1 MKKRKVIAI
10 LIAGTLAL
18 VQPLS
23 AIASENEVYS
33 EDMNVQKTTD
43 ALPEILEDSVPE
55 DVENEV
61 YSEDMNV
68 QKTTDILPEIL
79 EDSVPEDAASTT
91 EENIIDFP
99 DTEDTGFLD
108 DTNESSSVLTE
119 DASAVHKNPSYITV
133 LSNGALTTIEVSDSN
148 VSLDEYK
155 LDFREITGNTKTEK
169 EKMLENKTAVLMFNL
184 EVRDS
189 ADNCLVLSDDSSVN
203 MVLDEKTFLDGTKLY
218 HEMQNGTWEE
228 LEYKAA
234 QGDIKFAGKTFGTFA
249 FVKDKEEDLTV
260 SEEDVADAD
269 SENQENLDEDL
280 TVNKPENLN
289 EDLTVNGPENTNTF
303 SWVGGIAGNDVSI
316 AVDGDKE
323 FPKIDIL
330 QVSEIPEPDLSTKTS
345 AIAAE
350 KGKDEAVIFPVN
362 IKICGED
369 GIEDSMDETYTVNL
383 DGFVAPEGAILYHEL
398 LDGSFETIQ
407 YDISGNIT
415 SFTSED
421 GLGTFLFLKESEKE
435 EQNKPEEPKVSETPV
450 KNEEGNK
457 DTADESSEAGELPT
471 PEAEVN
477 KVSAPSETPLENGD
491 KDENIADV
499 SPAPETEV
507 RETPT
512 QTEMAPEDEN
522 ISSDEKTADSDKKNE
537 EKKDENN
544 GLKEDET
551 IGNSTLF
558 SFKDD
563 EVSITAIVKPE
574 AEIPETAE
582 LQAKKLEDGSD
593 AYNTAIKEVENS
605 INTGEGQKLLFMP
618 YDVYFINNGE
628 KIEPADGT
636 VQVKMAFKN
645 ALFGKSPEHN
655 ETFAAHIK
663 NDGVV
668 EKITNESAEKNTV
681 EFSVRSFSIMGPAM
695 LTAADDG
702 NAAKTV
708 EPIIIDEFNARFLSG
723 AKLTEGKYVWN
734 PTDSA
739 ANHMFVYQLDYT
751 MSGVFSTDRGA
762 FKIEVPL
769 HILKDRAGNWADSFD
784 CPYPLETELT
794 EEDSPDFAYRI
805 DEENNKAIIYN
816 YNPYPTGEAGY
827 IEISYSTSRPT
838 IYYTDMGG
846 SDELNATVY
855 ATNSNSTVTK
865 DATATPVYID
875 THATISYTEKRVPT
889 LYKQWNSSWGEK
901 PADADEYL
909 YLVWPIRT
917 YINKNTS
924 PYNFSL
930 EDTFTSFEGSVVGYK
945 FSGQSKFSE
954 VNRIEM
960 TGYSDR
966 YDFVL
971 TRHNKALAEAE
982 MNSTAMLRYLV
993 HNDVIAT
1000 VDPID
1005 QVDEDTTAQSSRD
1018 WWYEAPRYIAPT
1030 GYFWAEK
1037 RGMYGQKSSSNP
1049 SGNIIVRSSEDISDY
1064 TLAEFCAGDEDA
1076 INGLYYYTYA
1086 NAYPYPWTLADG
1098 ATGTVEDVTQKR
1110 YGQKKVNYD
1119 FTDNIF
1125 FVENERLDYADYD
1138 LTTAYWKST
1147 VNDAAFD
1154 EDSLSFYETSITNYK
1169 HEDNIT
1175 IWVRT
1180 GTGWKQA
1187 AVYNLQDKI
1196 YENVDSGCITSAA
1209 GEKINFAAGVKGV
1222 RFTASNAYYHTLIGL
1237 YPEISLKR
1245 TDHVLT
1251 LAGGKNKIRVTNQST
1266 FNVTQNEKTI
1276 FSRTVQGTDYVQR
1289 VIRESE
1295 IKKDIIQTKNSKKDL
1310 RFDVTWRVMACEK
1323 YVDNEGMHYIR
1334 HDSGKF
1340 FDLLPA
1346 GSILDT
1352 KSISVTA
1359 SGTELGIGEYGYE
1372 VINNFRGSGR
1382 QMLVITINENT
1393 NQAYSLK
1400 YMTSHTYESIN
1411 DYGKNLLNS
1420 VAYES
1425 GNDKIGEGLP
1435 DNGGTITDKE
1445 YMKDLDETTDAE
1457 KFKYAEARYS
1467 INVLMAAATGLK
1479 KQIKNSTEK
1488 QYSYNTTVHL
1498 NEDYSYQVRL
1508 ANDAMTSSK
1517 DIIFF
1522 DSLENFFQ
1530 KSEETT
1536 PTKVSD
1542 WKGILTGVDVNNLI
1556 FKSVSP
1562 DIYLS
1567 NMDTMNIHHHHDLY
1581 ETAANGEN
1589 VWIPY
1594 DEFVEKYG
1602 LDKATAI
1609 AVDATTTVSGNDYV
1623 LAPKESISF
1632 NIYMKAP
1639 VEDTSGKTDPITHN
1653 NIYVSR
1659 TAMKEAEGEVYEIP
1673 QFYHQDYT
1681 QAHYRVAGSFNLKK
1695 VDESDMTT
1703 PIKGITYRLSGTS
1716 DYGTEYLEE
1725 RVSDSK
1731 GNMNFETIEKGTYEL
1746 REVNCSADWQLN
1758 METYTVVIN
1767 SKGLAEIEGLTKDG
1781 EIFIVSDKPR
1791 IHTDIVFLKYN
1802 NVTGGMVKNAKFRL
1816 SGTSDYGNDY
1826 LMHASSNE
1834 IGRVDFENVELGT
1847 YELSEIET
1855 PSGYIKKKGPWTV
1868 KVDERG
1874 VASIY
1879 DNDKEESKNK
1889 TGYYTLINEPYHS
1902 IRFVKS
1908 STYGEG
1914 IYLEGAEFSLT
1925 GISDYGTSVDMTA
1938 TSGKADDGG
1947 LVVFEG
1953 LEPGTYTLK
1962 ETKAPAEH
1970 DLNEK
1975 LYTVVVNKDGTFTI
1989 DGLEKIRFDT
1999 KAVQHN
2005 DTAED
2010 AGIAVD
2016 SGDSINSIT
2025 KNEDDNSLTAEL
2037 TTITENKLNTA
2048 SLTQKIETKAG
2059 LKVRQKKTG
2068 GKNK

>member
-1 MKKRKVIAI
+1 MKKQKVIAM
-10 LIAGTLAL
+10 LLAGTLTLA
-18 VQPLS
+18 QPLS
-23 AIASENEVYS
+23 AIASESEFYS
-33 EDMNVQKTTD
+33 EDVNVQETAD
-43 ALPEILEDSVPE
+43 ALPETLEDSP
-55 DVENEV
+55 
-61 YSEDMNV
+61 
-68 QKTTDILPEIL
+68 T
-79 EDSVPEDAASTT
+79 EDAASTT
-91 EENIIDFP
+91 EENVSDFT

-108 DTNESSSVLTE
+108 NTDGSSSVLTE
-119 DASAVHKNPSYITV
+119 DISTVHKNPSYITV

-148 VSLDEYK
+148 ISLDEYK
-155 LDFREITGNTKTEK
+155 LDFREMTGNTKTEK

-189 ADNCLVLSDDSSVN
+189 ADNCLALSDDSSVD
-203 MVLDEKTFLDGTKLY
+203 MVLDEKAFLDGTKLY
-218 HEMQNGTWEE
+218 HEMQDGTWEE

-234 QGDIKFAGKTFGTFA
+234 QNEEDKKWNIEFAGKTFGVFA

-260 SEEDVADAD
+260 SDDNSKANEDATDADAPDDNSD
-269 SENQENLDEDL
+269 SNNQESLDEDL
-280 TVNKPENLN
+280 TVNEPEC
-289 EDLTVNGPENTNTF
+289 TNTF
-303 SWVGGIAGNDVSI
+303 SWLGGIAGNDVSI
-316 AVDGDKE
+316 TVDGDKE
-323 FPKIDIL
+323 FPKTDIL
-330 QVSEIPEPDLSTKTS
+330 QVAEIPEPDLSTKIS
-345 AIAAE
+345 AIASE

-369 GIEDSMDETYTVNL
+369 GIEDSMDEVYTVNL
-383 DGFVAPEGAILYHEL
+383 DGFAAPEGTVLYHEL
-398 LDGSFETIQ
+398 LNGSFETIP
-407 YDISGNIT
+407 YDVSGNIT

-450 KNEEGNK
+450 KNEEENK
-457 DTADESSEAGELPT
+457 DETDITST
-471 PEAEVN
+471 PEAEVSEAPASSGIPSEN
-477 KVSAPSETPLENGD
+477 GDEDESIADVSTTPKAEVSEIPAPSETPEQEEVMPGDENANNDETAGND
-491 KDENIADV
+491 KKDEAESSNESAD
-499 SPAPETEV
+499 
-507 RETPT
+507 
-512 QTEMAPEDEN
+512 
-522 ISSDEKTADSDKKNE
+522 E
-537 EKKDENN
+537 EKKDENVDV
-544 GLKEDET
+544 KEDET
-551 IGNSTLF
+551 GENITLF
-558 SFKDD
+558 SFEDD

-582 LQAKKLEDGSD
+582 LQAKKLEEGSD
-593 AYNTAIKEVENS
+593 AYNVAVAEVEKSMTLND
-605 INTGEGQKLLFMP
+605 NQKLLFIP
-618 YDVYFINNGE
+618 YDVCFMNAGE
-628 KIEPADGT
+628 KIEPADGM
-636 VQVKMAFKN
+636 VQIKMEFKN
-645 ALFGKSPEHN
+645 PLFGISPEKN

-663 NDGVV
+663 NDGTV
-668 EKITNESAEKNTV
+668 EKVSNEADEKDAV
-681 EFSVRSFSIMGPAM
+681 EFTVDSFSIMGPAM
-695 LTAADDG
+695 VTAADDG

-769 HILKDRAGNWADSFD
+769 HILKDRDGNWADSLD

-794 EEDSPDFAYRI
+794 DEDSPDFAYRI

-846 SDELNATVY
+846 SDELNATIY

-865 DATATPVYID
+865 DATAAPVYID

-889 LYKQWNSSWGEK
+889 LYKQWSSSWGEK

-917 YINKNTS
+917 YISKSTS

-954 VNRIEM
+954 VNHIENVM
-960 TGYSDR
+960 GYSDR

-1005 QVDEDTTAQSSRD
+1005 QVDEDTTAKSSRD
-1018 WWYEAPRYIAPT
+1018 WWYETPRYIAPN
-1030 GYFWAEK
+1030 GHFWAEK
-1037 RGMYGQKSSSNP
+1037 CGMYGQYPNV
-1049 SGNIIVRSSEDISDY
+1049 NRVRYSEDISDY

-1119 FTDNIF
+1119 FTDDIF
-1125 FVENERLDYADYD
+1125 FVENERLDDADYD
-1138 LTTAYWKST
+1138 LTTAYWKPT

-1154 EDSLSFYETSITNYK
+1154 ENSLSFYGTSITNYK
-1169 HEDNIT
+1169 PEDNIT
-1175 IWVRT
+1175 IWART

-1187 AVYNLQDKI
+1187 AVYNLHDKT

-1209 GEKINFAAGVKGV
+1209 REKINFAAGVKGV

-1251 LAGGKNKIRVTNQST
+1251 LAGVKNKIRVTNQSI

-1276 FSRTVQGTDYVQR
+1276 FSRKVQGTDYVQR

-1295 IKKDIIQTKNSKKDL
+1295 IKKDIIQTKNSKKDS

-1334 HDSGKF
+1334 QDSGKF

-1359 SGTELGIGEYGYE
+1359 SGTELGIGEYSYE
-1372 VINNFRGSGR
+1372 VINNFRDSGR

-1393 NQAYSLK
+1393 NQAYSMK

-1457 KFKYAEARYS
+1457 KFKYAEARYN
-1467 INVLMAAATGLK
+1467 INILMAAATGLK

-1530 KSEETT
+1530 KPDETT

-1542 WKGILTGVDVNNLI
+1542 WKGTMTGVDVNNLI
-1556 FKSVSP
+1556 FKGISP

-1632 NIYMKAP
+1632 NVYMKAP
-1639 VEDTSGKTDPITHN
+1639 AEDTSGKTDPITYN

-1725 RVSDSK
+1725 RVSNSK
-1731 GNMNFETIEKGTYEL
+1731 GNMSFETIEKGTYEL
-1746 REVNCSADWQLN
+1746 REVDCSADWQLN

-1767 SKGLAEIEGLTKDG
+1767 NKGLAEIEGITKDG

-1791 IHTDIVFLKYN
+1791 IHADIVFLKYN

-1826 LMHASSNE
+1826 LMYASSNE

-1847 YELSEIET
+1847 YELSEIEA
-1855 PSGYIKKKGPWTV
+1855 PSGYIQKKEPWTV

-1874 VASIY
+1874 IASIY

-1925 GISDYGTSVDMTA
+1925 GVSDYGTSIDMTA

-1953 LEPGTYTLK
+1953 LEPGTYILK

-1970 DLNEK
+1970 DLNK
-1975 LYTVVVNKDGTFTI
+1975 KPYTVVVNKDGTFTI
-1989 DGLEKIRFDT
+1989 DGLEKIRFGS

-2016 SGDSINSIT
+2016 SGNIT

-2037 TTITENKLNTA
+2037 TTITENNSNILDTLDTEN
-2048 SLTQKIETKAG
+2048 
-2059 LKVRQKKTG
+2059 
-2068 GKNK
+2068 